1 MTNSMAFLLFT
12 SLEYM
17 LEKLCIEEAKVPELC
32 VSLYKFYGTT
42 LAGLRVWLSVSFLF
56 SFFLFL
62 GEYWNFSMLTVVCH
76 GFFFFFL
83 IIGYRLSVWLW
94 WLPQVCTLASSTF
107 VYLRYKAPNLALSMF
122 YSYVHGRLPYMML
135 KPDPVLRNLL
145 LSLPIRK
152 VVSVFSFC
160 L

>member
-1 MTNSMAFLLFT
+1 MTTSMAFLLFT

-17 LEKLCIEEAKVPELC
+17 LQKLCIEEAKVPELC

-42 LAGLRVWLSVSFLF
+42 LAGLRVWLSVLFFFWVNIETSACWQSFV
-56 SFFLFL
+56 
-62 GEYWNFSMLTVVCH
+62 MV
-76 GFFFFFL
+76 FFFFL

-107 VYLRYKAPNLALSMF
+107 VYLRYKAPNLTLSMF

>member
-1 MTNSMAFLLFT
+1 MTTSMAFLLFT

-17 LEKLCIEEAKVPELC
+17 LQKLCIEEAKVPELC

-42 LAGLRVWLSVSFLF
+42 LAGLRVWLSVLF
-56 SFFLFL
+56 FFLFFFFWVNI
-62 GEYWNFSMLTVVCH
+62 ETSACWQSFVMV
-76 GFFFFFL
+76 FFFFL

>member
-1 MTNSMAFLLFT
+1 MTTSMAFLLFT

-17 LEKLCIEEAKVPELC
+17 LQKLCIEEAKVPELC

-42 LAGLRVWLSVSFLF
+42 LAGLRVWLSVLF
-56 SFFLFL
+56 FFLFFFF
-62 GEYWNFSMLTVVCH
+62 GVNIETSACWQSFVMV
-76 GFFFFFL
+76 FFFFL

>member
-42 LAGLRVWLSVSFLF
+42 LAGLRVWLSVLFFFWVNIETSACWQSFV
-56 SFFLFL
+56 
-62 GEYWNFSMLTVVCH
+62 MV
-76 GFFFFFL
+76 FFFL

-107 VYLRYKAPNLALSMF
+107 VYLRYKAPNLTLSMF

>member
-42 LAGLRVWLSVSFLF
+42 LAGLRVWLSVLF
-56 SFFLFL
+56 FFLFFFFWVNI
-62 GEYWNFSMLTVVCH
+62 ETSACWQSFVMV
-76 GFFFFFL
+76 FFFFL

-152 VVSVFSFC
+152 VVSVLSFC

>member
-17 LEKLCIEEAKVPELC
+17 LQKLCIEEAKVPELC

-42 LAGLRVWLSVSFLF
+42 LAGLRVWLSVLF
-56 SFFLFL
+56 FFLFFFF
-62 GEYWNFSMLTVVCH
+62 GVNIETSACWQSFVMV
-76 GFFFFFL
+76 FFFFL

-122 YSYVHGRLPYMML
+122 YSYVHGSLPYMML

>member
-17 LEKLCIEEAKVPELC
+17 LQKLCIEEAKVPELC

-42 LAGLRVWLSVSFLF
+42 LAGLRVWLSVFFFFWVNIETSACWQSFV
-56 SFFLFL
+56 
-62 GEYWNFSMLTVVCH
+62 MV
-76 GFFFFFL
+76 FFFFL

>member
-17 LEKLCIEEAKVPELC
+17 LQKLCIEEAKVPELC

-42 LAGLRVWLSVSFLF
+42 LAGLRVWLSVFF
-56 SFFLFL
+56 FFLFFFFWVNI
-62 GEYWNFSMLTVVCH
+62 ETSACWQSFVMV
-76 GFFFFFL
+76 FFFFL

>member
-17 LEKLCIEEAKVPELC
+17 LQKLCIEEPKVPELC

-42 LAGLRVWLSVSFLF
+42 LAGLRVWLSVLF
-56 SFFLFL
+56 FFLF
-62 GEYWNFSMLTVVCH
+62 
-76 GFFFFFL
+76 FFFWVNIETSACWQSFVMVFFFL